1 MRTHARTHARTH
13 THSRARSHCDCV
25 PQARRLSRGARIV
38 LMSSTFGEEA
48 SSEGCFR
55 PRRVRAEEPRHAF
68 EVDMDFGAV
77 LFYVYERV

>member
-1 MRTHARTHARTH
+1 M
-13 THSRARSHCDCV
+13 
-25 PQARRLSRGARIV
+25 

-77 LFYVYERV
+77 MFYVYERV